1 MKFQAGRSGNP
12 GGRPKTRPFRDALLM
27 EAKYAETGEE
37 CVAPKGSLR
46 WNARVLLE
54 QGDVASI
61 RELAD
66 RIDGKVP
73 TAVVGDDEEDAIS
86 LVTRIERVIITPEN
100 AQNADG

>member
-1 MKFQAGRSGNP
+1 MTFQPGRSGNP
-12 GGRPKTRPFRDALLM
+12 GGRSKTRPFRDALLM
-27 EAKYAETGEE
+27 EAKYAENGEE

-73 TAVVGDDEEDAIS
+73 TAVVGDDEQDAIS
-86 LVTRIERVIITPEN
+86 MVHRIERVIIDPRSTS
-100 AQNADG
+100 DTDR